1 MKVFIQEIEEFEVT
15 DPAGLC
21 NPSVQQGIP
30 IGQLPNI
37 PAPMRAPSNP
47 LPWQPTPQIPSPISP
62 WPGTSGPW
70 PGVVHPGRPAIYTR
84 HHVDPD
90 DPFYVQSK
98 WGVGG
103 PTIQQAGDVIEQEK
117 WERNWQSNQ
126 PEICQLS
133 ERSKRIMRGEDPD
146 GN

>member
-1 MKVFIQEIEEFEVT
+1 MKVFIQEIEELVVT

-21 NPSVQQGIP
+21 NPPAQQGIP
-30 IGQLPNI
+30 MPQMPGI
-37 PAPMRAPSNP
+37 PPQPQG
-47 LPWQPTPQIPSPISP
+47 WPTPQIPTPMAP
-62 WPGTSGPW
+62 FPGPTTPCF
-70 PGVVHPGRPAIYTR
+70 VVFVTGSTDIYTR
-84 HHVDPD
+84 HIHDPNA
-90 DPFYVQSK
+90 PLAPRTK

-103 PTIQQAGDVIEQEK
+103 PTIQQAGDALEQEK